1 MEVTGTGPPE
11 IQVTTFSLFAQLR
24 IPFLQPAS
32 GILHQGPSGIQ
43 EFHRPANI
51 IGYYIS
57 IQYYTIINHSWIS
70 PFLMTFN
77 MIESFEPP
85 KREQNYTCGYRT
97 VTHPLKNSNK
107 FWVPQLWTNMTN
119 AFWNVS
125 APSGREPPPFSPF
138 SGNRPSPGRRHN
150 GIWRGGWEKLRPWS
164 GPPRG
169 ENPDPR
175 NLIFFDREC

>member
-1 MEVTGTGPPE
+1 MANFHTLSNQKKVLLEVTGTGPPE

-85 KREQNYTCGYRT
+85 KVEQNYTFRYRT
-97 VTHPLKNSNK
+97 VTHPLKFPTS
-107 FWVPQLWTNMTN
+107 FGYPSFGHVPFMGYPSFGPTLN
-119 AFWNVS
+119 AF
-125 APSGREPPPFSPF
+125 
-138 SGNRPSPGRRHN
+138 
-150 GIWRGGWEKLRPWS
+150 
-164 GPPRG
+164 
-169 ENPDPR
+169 
-175 NLIFFDREC
+175 